1 MRRRRASQTELK
13 RLGTAWQGNETVLD
27 LENYKY
33 YSVLWSMKR
42 RRPEEKDETR
52 SSGGPFPIQAIAR
65 KLLGRGVRR
74 FVSLK
79 GQSRIGAESKLE
91 RDVFG

>member
-1 MRRRRASQTELK
+1 M
-13 RLGTAWQGNETVLD
+13 LD

-33 YSVLWSMKR
+33 HSVLWSMK

-79 GQSRIGAESKLE
+79 GQSCIGAESKLE